1 MNLEMKDKLYSLLDF
16 LDSLNKVQFLNPN
29 LKDINDIKDII
40 LRTMMQKEVNFKLDE
55 VDTSKEKKIA
65 TYLYEILSTKEIFKG
80 KKDFISFSEKIMNK
94 EECNN
99 LKTKK
104 IEDMINMLIVF
115 ILSVEKNKQQEI
127 FKTISEVL
135 KKSSSIVNNKSNNSR
150 KNKSSSNITNSH
162 INAWLNYFDNYER

>member
-1 MNLEMKDKLYSLLDF
+1 
-16 LDSLNKVQFLNPN
+16 
-29 LKDINDIKDII
+29 
-40 LRTMMQKEVNFKLDE
+40 
-55 VDTSKEKKIA
+55 
-65 TYLYEILSTKEIFKG
+65 
-80 KKDFISFSEKIMNK
+80 MNK